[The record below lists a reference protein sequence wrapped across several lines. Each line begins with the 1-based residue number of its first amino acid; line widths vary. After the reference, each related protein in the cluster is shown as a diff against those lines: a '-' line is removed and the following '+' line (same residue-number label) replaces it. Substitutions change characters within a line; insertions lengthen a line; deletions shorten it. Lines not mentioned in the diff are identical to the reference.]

1 MKKFRMKIEFKVN
14 GKAVRLETEP
24 QRRLLDILRD
34 DLDLI
39 AAKEGCG
46 KGECGSCTVF
56 YNGRR
61 VNSCLVPALQLN
73 GSSVYTLEGVRDWP
87 VFQSVEAVFV
97 ENGAVQCGFC
107 IPGMVL
113 STMAFIKE
121 SDPPYRS
128 EDIKWAIAGNMCRC
142 TGYTKIIETI
152 SDLSQRSDLISQVRK
167 EWPE

>member
-1 MKKFRMKIEFKVN
+1 MKIEFKINEKSVI
-14 GKAVRLETEP
+14 LETEP

-39 AAKEGCG
+39 SVKEGCG
-46 KGECGSCTVF
+46 KGECGSCTVI

-73 GSSVYTLEGVRDWP
+73 GSNVYTLEGIQKLA
-87 VFQSVEAVFV
+87 VFQLIEEVFL

-113 STMAFIKE
+113 SAMALLKE

-128 EDIKWAIAGNMCRC
+128 EHIKWAIAGNMCRC
-142 TGYTKIIETI
+142 TGYTKIIKTI
-152 SDLSQRSDLISQVRK
+152 SDLGRRSDLVSRIRK
-167 EWPE
+167 EWPR

>member
-1 MKKFRMKIEFKVN
+1 MKIKFKIN
-14 GKAVRLETEP
+14 GKPVFLETEP

-39 AAKEGCG
+39 SVKEGCG
-46 KGECGSCTVF
+46 KGECGSCTVI

-73 GSSVYTLEGVRDWP
+73 GSNVYTLEGI
-87 VFQSVEAVFV
+87 QKLAVFRSIEEV
-97 ENGAVQCGFC
+97 FLENGAVQCGFC

-113 STMAFIKE
+113 SAMAFLKE

-128 EDIKWAIAGNMCRC
+128 ESIKWAIAGNMCRC
-142 TGYTKIIETI
+142 TGYNKIIKTI
-152 SDLSQRSDLISQVRK
+152 SDLGQRSDLVLQVRR
-167 EWPE
+167 EWPQ

>member
-1 MKKFRMKIEFKVN
+1 MKIKFKINEKPVI
-14 GKAVRLETEP
+14 LETEP

-39 AAKEGCG
+39 SVKEGCG
-46 KGECGSCTVF
+46 KGECGSCTVI

-73 GSSVYTLEGVRDWP
+73 GSNVYTLEGI
-87 VFQSVEAVFV
+87 QKLAVFRSIEEV
-97 ENGAVQCGFC
+97 FLENGAVQCGFC

-113 STMAFIKE
+113 SAMAFLKE

-128 EDIKWAIAGNMCRC
+128 ESIKWAIAGNMCRC
-142 TGYTKIIETI
+142 TGYNKIIKTI
-152 SDLSQRSDLISQVRK
+152 SDLGQRSDLVLQVRR
-167 EWPE
+167 EWPQ

>member
-1 MKKFRMKIEFKVN
+1 MKIKFKIN
-14 GKAVRLETEP
+14 GKPVFLETEP

-39 AAKEGCG
+39 SVKEGCG
-46 KGECGSCTVF
+46 KGECGSCTVI

-73 GSSVYTLEGVRDWP
+73 GSNVYTLEGI
-87 VFQSVEAVFV
+87 QKLAVFRSIEEV
-97 ENGAVQCGFC
+97 FLENGAVQCGFC

-113 STMAFIKE
+113 STLAFLKE

-128 EDIKWAIAGNMCRC
+128 ESIKWAIAGNMCRC
-142 TGYTKIIETI
+142 TGYNKIIKTI
-152 SDLSQRSDLISQVRK
+152 SDLGQRSDLVLQVRR
-167 EWPE
+167 EWPQ